1 MAIKLPLCVRPRLF
15 TKTSP
20 LVLQVCYFCCE
31 GFLEKKFHMLIS
43 QQMRIL
49 LFLERAQSVQN
60 SLNEA
65 NLF

>member
-1 MAIKLPLCVRPRLF
+1 MASKLPLCVRPRLF

-31 GFLEKKFHMLIS
+31 GFLEKKFHMLIG
-43 QQMRIL
+43 QQTRIL